1 MENLPKE
8 LIYHILD
15 FIDIKDCIK
24 LSQTCSKMRDICLKY
39 ITIPKYS
46 KIVNNLFLD
55 MRKFDFYDYD
65 IIISKDEVDFFKTRL
80 MLYNVVKY
88 LKYLK

>member
-8 LIYHILD
+8 LTYRILD
-15 FIDIKDCIK
+15 YTDIKDCIS
-24 LSQTCSKMRDICLKY
+24 LSQTCSRMRDICLKY

-46 KIVNNLFLD
+46 RIMNNIFLD

-65 IIISKDEVDFFKTRL
+65 IIISKEEVRFFKTRL